1 MRGDSRRDERPARA
15 TTSRALLGALL
26 VALVALRAHGAD
38 ADPGLLGIWLTGND
52 NAQVQISDCAGKL
65 CGTIISLREPL
76 DEAGQP
82 KTDKRNRDA
91 TLRGRLI
98 VGLRILQN
106 FVRLDPKRWGDGTIY
121 NPEDGDTYRCT
132 LTLDGPATLI
142 VRGYVGIPLF
152 GKTQIWH
159 RVME

>member
-1 MRGDSRRDERPARA
+1 MRGDFRPARRPVRHILCGA
-15 TTSRALLGALL
+15 VLAVLL
-26 VALVALRAHGAD
+26 ALRAQVAGAD
-38 ADPGLLGIWLTGND
+38 PSLTGIWLTGND
-52 NAQVQISDCAGKL
+52 TAQVEISDCAGKL

-91 TLRGRLI
+91 SLRARPI
-98 VGLRILQN
+98 MGLPILLN
-106 FVRLDPKRWGDGTIY
+106 FVRLGPKRWGEGTIY
-121 NPEDGDTYRCT
+121 NPEDGDTYKCT
-132 LTLDGPATLI
+132 LSLDEPDTLT

-159 RVME
+159 RVAE